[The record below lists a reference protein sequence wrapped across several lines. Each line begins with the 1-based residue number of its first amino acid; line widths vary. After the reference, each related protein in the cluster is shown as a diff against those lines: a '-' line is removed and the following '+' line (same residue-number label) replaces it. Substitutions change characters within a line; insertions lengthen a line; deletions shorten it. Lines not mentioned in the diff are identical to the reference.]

1 MHRYFLLLP
10 LSLLIVSLLSSFI
23 PFSAS
28 ETMQKIAVVTGSNQ
42 GIGKEVARQLAASNC
57 KTILACRNMEAAKTA
72 AVDIGGD
79 GLDVRQLDISS
90 KESIDSFVENLM
102 KDYPH
107 VDILVNNAAIA
118 FKGSDPTPFDQ
129 QARPTISVNYFGT
142 LSLTEKM
149 MPLLQKS
156 TSPRIVNVA
165 SQAGSLRILK
175 STEKRAEFT
184 NPSLT
189 IDHLNELM
197 NEFIVDVEAKTHS
210 SKGWPGTTYGM
221 SKLGVIALTK
231 ILARENPSMLINCCC
246 PGYCATG
253 MSSFGGHGSKEKA
266 DSAGFRDASTGARTP
281 VMLSLLPGDSKV
293 SGKFYLDE
301 AEIEW

>member
-1 MHRYFLLLP
+1 MHRYFLLPSISLLF
-10 LSLLIVSLLSSFI
+10 LSLLSTLFSFSL
-23 PFSAS
+23 S

-42 GIGKEVARQLAASNC
+42 GIGKEIARQLAASNC
-57 KTILACRNMEAAKTA
+57 KTILACRNVEAAKTA

-90 KESIDSFVENLM
+90 TESIQSFVDNLT

-107 VDILVNNAAIA
+107 IDILVNNAAIA

-129 QARPTISVNYFGT
+129 QARPTVSINYFGT

-165 SQAGSLRILK
+165 SQAGLLRILK
-175 STEKRAEFT
+175 SSEKKAEFT

-189 IDHLNELM
+189 VDRLNDLM
-197 NEFIVDVEAKTHS
+197 NEFVVDVEAKTHS

-246 PGYCATG
+246 PGYCATN

-266 DSAGFRDASTGARTP
+266 DNAGFRDASTGARTP
-281 VMLSLLPGDSKV
+281 TMLSLLPEDSKL
-293 SGKFYLDE
+293 SGKFFLDE